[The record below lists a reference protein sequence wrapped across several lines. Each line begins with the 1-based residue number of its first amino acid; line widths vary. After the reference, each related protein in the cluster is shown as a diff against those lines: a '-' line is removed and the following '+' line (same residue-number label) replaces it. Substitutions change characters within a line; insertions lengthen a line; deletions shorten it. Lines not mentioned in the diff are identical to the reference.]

1 MSLTAIR
8 NYEVYKTGKIVVIG
22 QSDVKAE
29 VLLSIAKKLG
39 LDKSHFESH
48 LDYDDAKNFNF
59 RKTQWQ
65 PSYSLI
71 MVGPMPH
78 SGFGKGDY
86 SKLLLTAIENQGKEQ
101 LITDNLTIEHIRG
114 RCQRVLHK
122 RRRRSGGNDKG
133 KAGILL
139 TLVAGI
145 GAAVVFQNLL
155 RLRDNDEFPAD
166 ELLYGI

>member
-39 LDKSHFESH
+39 LDKSRFESH

-65 PSYSLI
+65 PSY
-71 MVGPMPH
+71 
-78 SGFGKGDY
+78 
-86 SKLLLTAIENQGKEQ
+86 
-101 LITDNLTIEHIRG
+101 HI
-114 RCQRVLHK
+114 V
-122 RRRRSGGNDKG
+122 
-133 KAGILL
+133 
-139 TLVAGI
+139 
-145 GAAVVFQNLL
+145 
-155 RLRDNDEFPAD
+155 
-166 ELLYGI
+166 

>member
-1 MSLTAIR
+1 M
-8 NYEVYKTGKIVVIG
+8 YKTGKIVVIG

-39 LDKSHFESH
+39 LDKSCFELH

-78 SGFGKGDY
+78 SGIGKGDY
-86 SKLLLTAIENQGKEQ
+86 Q
-101 LITDNLTIEHIRG
+101 HIYLG
-114 RCQRVLHK
+114 
-122 RRRRSGGNDKG
+122 
-133 KAGILL
+133 
-139 TLVAGI
+139 
-145 GAAVVFQNLL
+145 VV
-155 RLRDNDEFPAD
+155 
-166 ELLYGI
+166 